1 MKGKRLTALLLAAAV
16 ATPIGAW
23 GGATPVNAEPTGFKA
38 GSFDDWLSSEAVSS
52 VRANK
57 LQDIKAVLNE
67 DKLYVLVNGT
77 GLEKDKTLY
86 LNTDS
91 DEATGSKLIYWNG
104 GVGADYKLFNDK
116 VYRYENEGWTEQ
128 GMALMAVSP
137 SGVEYEISMSLL
149 GGTAPERLKL
159 GFESDGYALP
169 ELGETTMSV
178 RLTKS
183 SGGDPAPQAPATVTI
198 DAYGTEWTDVP
209 PLIASDD
216 GKTTLKYAVGNGKLY
231 FLAQGQLDSGE
242 FPNLWEHVLLDI
254 DRKAATGNSMWAWA
268 GKLGSE
274 LLVQAGSVYVPN
286 GNGGWNTA
294 TTELQY
300 QSGGTGENKTIEW
313 SLPLSEL
320 NAGSAKSIHMGYLS
334 NTYALP
340 AASGDPLELSLIE
353 QPRIS
358 VDGDA
363 VDWGAVPVLSTTTEG
378 TTQVKAYVSNGNL
391 YGLITGKIDNGEFPA
406 LWEHYLLDTDKN
418 ANTGN
423 SSSAW
428 AGKFAADFLVQN
440 GFLYMSNGSGGWTN
454 TATSFPYERSG
465 TGDNKV
471 IEWVL
476 PLEAIGVTTQKTIH
490 TGFKSNTYT
499 APLRTGDPAII
510 PIVNEAAQIVVDGLD
525 SDWAD
530 VEVGAT
536 ARQTSYSLQAAQDEK
551 KLYMRI
557 TGEKLDLRNIYY
569 INSGS
574 GNSGNSDSRKWEGAA
589 YDYKIEKGTLY
600 AYNAAQAS
608 WDERGQVRLN
618 AGDNWVEIA
627 LYLEQIGLSAPGPVE
642 IGWLQRGIAEV
653 PASGSPML
661 TVNQTSFTHDDG
673 IFYPRESF
681 EVLNNP
687 FMGWAAW
694 ARSSSHPE
702 GTPYEQQHSLV
713 YVGVS
718 WRELEPE
725 KGVFDWE
732 GVEAKYQFDYWRSL
746 GKRINLR
753 LVLDTPTGEPHMD
766 IPDWLYEELDA
777 AGDPG
782 THYNGFTRDVR
793 AGFSP
798 NYDSPILIQEHKR
811 MIDAVAARYDNDS
824 LIAHLQLGSLG
835 HWGEW
840 HTWPAGTGV
849 FPKLS
854 VSNQYVQHYL
864 DAFKNIPLGMRKP
877 FPVAEENNMGLF
889 NDVFGIKSSTDEF
902 IGWSKQGWSGIVE
915 FVDDPSQANEV
926 LAASVMPDYWKT
938 NYSGG
943 EFANGDAESFLTDDT
958 IMESLRQMRDSHTT
972 WLGPSSPARTPYG
985 TEIQSN
991 IDAMQRLMGY
1001 RLVVEAVKSSPAVNA
1016 GAQLTVESIWN
1027 NKGVAPF
1034 YQDWNIE
1041 YSLRNTVGE
1050 VVYNYQ
1056 DTATDLINLL
1066 PGRHNVSAA
1075 LQLPATLKTGTYQ
1088 LEAAIIDPSTG
1099 QPGVKLAIGGE
1110 QSDGRYKIGSVAVTG
1125 TDSSSTPTPTST
1137 STPTPTPSSTATP
1150 TVTPTPTATP
1160 TATPTVTPVTTPG
1173 PTATPSPTPGLDD
1186 KVQLVQSP
1194 ALTGGKVV
1202 LTLEAG
1208 KTILQLPLSAEAL
1221 KDSPAIIVKSGDTT
1235 FEIPG
1240 DVLKQAK
1247 GQAAGGAA
1255 SLSIGIEA
1263 LAGNKAQSAASAYGL
1278 SQKATVKPAAAGFS
1292 VKLAVKE
1299 NTKSSELTR
1308 FSAPISVIL
1317 PGNVDQA
1324 SLVNLYQVEASALKL
1339 HPARLVGGQPAA
1351 TISGPGE
1358 YVWLNY
1364 SKSYADLAPSH
1375 WASNAVAEL
1384 SAKEI
1389 IKGDEK
1395 GRFQTRTPVT
1405 RAEFTAMLVR
1415 MLQLPQATDKTKPF
1429 RDVPLTAWF
1438 STEVAAAQEAGLVNG
1453 NEGVF
1458 EPGRS
1463 ISREEMIVMAV
1474 RAAKQ
1479 LGLQLDSTEEGAAFA
1494 DTAAISGW
1502 AAESVRAAAALSLVA
1517 GDAEGSLRPKDGAVR
1532 AEAAVMLARILHLL
1546 NR

>member
-23 GGATPVNAEPTGFKA
+23 GGASPVNAEPTGFKA
-38 GSFDDWLSSEAVSS
+38 GSIDDWLSPDVVSS

-67 DKLYVLVNGT
+67 DKLYVFVNGT
-77 GLEKDKTLY
+77 GLDKEKTLY
-86 LNTDS
+86 LNTDA
-91 DEATGSKLIYWNG
+91 DEATGAQLVYWNG
-104 GVGADYKLFNDK
+104 TTGADYKIVNDK
-116 VYRYENEGWTEQ
+116 VYRYENEAWTEW
-128 GMALMAVSP
+128 GTALMAVSP
-137 SGVEYEISMSLL
+137 SGVEYEISTSLL
-149 GGTAPERLKL
+149 GGTAPERMKL
-159 GFESDGYALP
+159 GFESEGYALP

-209 PLIASDD
+209 PLIVSDD
-216 GKTTLKYAVGNGKLY
+216 GKTELKYAVGNGKLY

-242 FPNLWEHVLLDI
+242 FPKLWEHVLLDT

-274 LLVQAGSVYVPN
+274 ILVQSGGVYVPS
-286 GNGGWNTA
+286 GSGGWDSA
-294 TTELQY
+294 TTGLDY
-300 QSGGTGENKTIEW
+300 KSGGTGENKTIEW

-320 NAGSAKSIHMGYLS
+320 NAGSAKSTHMGYLS

-428 AGKFAADFLVQN
+428 AGKFGAEFLVQN
-440 GFLYMSNGSGGWTN
+440 GFLYMPNGSGGWTN
-454 TATSFPYERSG
+454 TAANFPYERSG

-476 PLEAIGVTTQKTIH
+476 PLEAIGVTTQKSIH
-490 TGFKSNTYT
+490 TGFKSNNYT

-510 PIVNEAAQIVVDGLD
+510 PIVNEAAQIVVDGVD

-530 VEVGAT
+530 VEAGAT

-551 KLYMRI
+551 KLYIRI
-557 TGEKLDLRNIYY
+557 NGEKLDLRNIFY

-574 GNSGNSDSRKWEGAA
+574 GNAVNSDSRMWEGAG
-589 YDYKIEKGTLY
+589 YDFKVEKGILY
-600 AYNAAQAS
+600 AYNAVQTS

-618 AGDNWVEIA
+618 VGDGWVEIA

-642 IGWLQRGIAEV
+642 IGWLQRGVAEL
-653 PASGSPML
+653 PASGSSML
-661 TVNQTSFTHDDG
+661 TVGQTSDTHDEG

-694 ARSSSHPE
+694 AKSNSHPD

-713 YVGVS
+713 YAGIT

-725 KGVFDWE
+725 KGVFDWA
-732 GVEAKYQFDYWRSL
+732 GVEAKYQFDFWASQ

-753 LVLDTPTGEPHMD
+753 IVLDTPTSEEHMD
-766 IPDWLYEELDA
+766 IPDWLYNELAA
-777 AGDPG
+777 AGSPG
-782 THYNGFTRDVR
+782 TPYRSSEVR
-793 AGFSP
+793 SGFSP
-798 NYDSPILIQEHKR
+798 NYESPILIAEHER
-811 MIDAVAARYDNDS
+811 LINAIAARYDNDPRF
-824 LIAHLQLGSLG
+824 AHVQLGSLG

-840 HTWPAGTGV
+840 HTWPAGTGI
-849 FPKLS
+849 FPKLGIS
-854 VSNQYVQHYL
+854 DQYVQHYIN
-864 DAFKNIPLGMRKP
+864 AFKNVPLGMRKP
-877 FPVAEENNMGLF
+877 FPIAKDNSFGLF
-889 NDVFGIKSSTDEF
+889 NDVFGIKASTDEF
-902 IGWSKQGWSGIVE
+902 VGWTKNGWTGIGE
-915 FVDDPSQANEV
+915 FVDDPSQAAEK
-926 LAASVMPDYWKT
+926 LAASAMPDYWKT

-943 EFANGDAESFLTDDT
+943 EFANGDPESWLTDDT
-958 IMESLRQMRDSHTT
+958 VMESLRQMRESHTS
-972 WLGPSSPARTPYG
+972 WLGPASPARTPYG

-1001 RLVVEAVKSSPAVNA
+1001 RLVVEAVKNSPTVQA
-1016 GAQLTVESIWN
+1016 GSELTVESIWN

-1041 YSLRNTVGE
+1041 YSLRNALGE
-1050 VVYNYQ
+1050 VVYKYQ
-1056 DTATDLINLL
+1056 DTATDLIDLL
-1066 PGRHNVSAA
+1066 PGRHNMSAA

-1099 QPGVKLAIGGE
+1099 KPGVKLAIGGE
-1110 QSDGRYKIGSVAVTG
+1110 QGDGRYKIGSVAVTG
-1125 TDSSSTPTPTST
+1125 TDSSSAPTPTST
-1137 STPTPTPSSTATP
+1137 TTATPTPTPSSTATP
-1150 TVTPTPTATP
+1150 T
-1160 TATPTVTPVTTPG
+1160 PVTTPG
-1173 PTATPSPTPGLDD
+1173 STVTPGPPPGLDD

-1194 ALTGGKVV
+1194 VLTGGKVA

-1208 KTILQLPLSAEAL
+1208 KTSLQLPLSAEAL
-1221 KDSPAIIVKSGDTT
+1221 KDSPVIIVKSGDTT

-1263 LAGNKAQSAASAYGL
+1263 LADNKAQSAAAAYGL

-1299 NTKSSELTR
+1299 NAKSSELTR

-1324 SLVNLYQVEASALKL
+1324 SLVNLYQVEGTALKL

-1415 MLQLPQATDKTKPF
+1415 MLQLPQATDQTKPF
-1429 RDVPLTAWF
+1429 RDVPSTAWF

-1453 NEGVF
+1453 NEGAF

-1463 ISREEMIVMAV
+1463 INREEMIVMAV

-1479 LGLQLDSTEEGAAFA
+1479 LGLQLDSSEGGAAFA